1 MSMNSK
7 LSGLTAGR
15 WTIKTFRTITSSFA
29 RSINHVAQL
38 AVVALLLCSACD
50 KPSEAQTLADDNKKT
65 TARADSLD
73 KPKVNIKVNRHFD
86 DKGNLV
92 GFDSTYSSFYS
103 NIGGDTMMMDS
114 LMNSF
119 DRYFY
124 RDHSS
129 MLNRH
134 FNNLFFNDSL
144 RYPDFFHRD
153 FFQKRYELNDAYM
166 KDMMRGMDSL
176 KNQYFYEQ
184 SRKQKNTKDL

>member
-1 MSMNSK
+1 MSTNSTII
-7 LSGLTAGR
+7 GLTARR
-15 WTIKTFRTITSSFA
+15 WTIKASRTITSL
-29 RSINHVAQL
+29 RTRGVNHVARL
-38 AVVALLLCSACD
+38 AVVSLILCTACD
-50 KPSEAQTLADDNKKT
+50 KLSEAQTKTDDNKKI
-65 TARADSLD
+65 TAQTDSLN

-103 NIGGDTMMMDS
+103 NVSGDTMKMDS

-119 DRYFY
+119 DKYFY

-129 MLNRH
+129 LLNRH
-134 FNNLFFNDSL
+134 FNDLFFTDSL

-176 KNQYFYEQ
+176 KNQFFYQQ
-184 SRKQKNTKDL
+184 SRKQKDAKDL